1 MLAGRPTERASFR
14 GDPGAKFLWGTDR
27 ISTKKEKRS
36 KKERKQGLWKLTR
49 CGNAGKI
56 VERKRF
62 SHRFHSAWKT
72 LRPKRCEFPTVPTGP
87 MTAAIHLKKGDFLS
101 EEWGARPKTHVRPK
115 WGNEF
120 VHCVKTMAVQNWL
133 DEYPHSRQVKS
144 HIRRYMHI
152 LFNAAIR
159 WEMLERNPI
168 DLVRQPSKWLK
179 APSALTPDNLGRF

>member
-1 MLAGRPTERASFR
+1 MLVGRPTERASFR
-14 GDPGAKFLWGTDR
+14 GDPGAKFLWG
-27 ISTKKEKRS
+27 K
-36 KKERKQGLWKLTR
+36 
-49 CGNAGKI
+49 
-56 VERKRF
+56 
-62 SHRFHSAWKT
+62 
-72 LRPKRCEFPTVPTGP
+72 
-87 MTAAIHLKKGDFLS
+87 
-101 EEWGARPKTHVRPK
+101 
-115 WGNEF
+115 EF

-168 DLVRQPSKWLK
+168 DLVRQPSKRLK